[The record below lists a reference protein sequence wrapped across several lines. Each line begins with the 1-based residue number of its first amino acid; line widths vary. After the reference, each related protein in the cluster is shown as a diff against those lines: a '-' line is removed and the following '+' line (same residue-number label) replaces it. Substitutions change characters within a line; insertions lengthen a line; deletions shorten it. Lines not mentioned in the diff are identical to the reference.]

1 MADKEYGFDTLKI
14 QAGYDSADNKY
25 SVSPP
30 IYHTAA
36 FDFRDTEHAENAENW
51 DELVEENVRYFAK
64 GLYDIGYLA
73 TDPEEFTNNIYQK
86 VDVGN

>member
-36 FDFRDTEHAENAENW
+36 FDFRDTEHAENLFTYKEQG
-51 DELVEENVRYFAK
+51 F
-64 GLYDIGYLA
+64 LY
-73 TDPEEFTNNIYQK
+73 TR
-86 VDVGN
+86 VGNPTVLLKTMMLQHIIFQFLKRLLPR